1 MNSTGHCKYLLTF
14 SGFSFSNIFSS
25 FNFKS
30 ASAKSTRSADSGVAT
45 NPPGP
50 LGDGGSDATG
60 ETPTRAD
67 RFGPARRRLDLSK

>member
-1 MNSTGHCKYLLTF
+1 MPFYGQLF
-14 SGFSFSNIFSS
+14 SDIFSS

-50 LGDGGSDATG
+50 IGDGGSDASG
-60 ETPTRAD
+60 ETPLRAD